1 MAFKLISPFKKRSAD
16 APGTDAGVVLN
27 PLIPSQKTG
36 DGFALDQQFRIFG
49 VAFAVSLLLAVAAAY
64 VQLQDNRNA
73 AAYFRVTSQLLPL
86 AQQIPRVAQNAQRGE
101 LRSFVELAEGRN
113 RFNLML
119 ERLANG
125 GEFEGV
131 SVPPTSVKSQ
141 LALGN
146 LRTLWATQDGLVDQ
160 ILAQEKALIAL
171 GRLINAG
178 VSHSSALTAAAEA
191 AGGRL
196 PYLTERI
203 LRTVF
208 LFAVNPEIDELTM
221 LQLTRDIAAARELA
235 PAGSGLAKELA
246 ALHEAAAA
254 LPADIR
260 PLSRARVA
268 GARLELAGKDLGPA
282 VDDLAAAYQRE
293 FTTLGI
299 VVVAA
304 PFFGSLALGILIIM
318 VLLYNKDAARRRE
331 EAESQRRQAEAEK
344 EATQNAILRLL
355 NEMSDLADGDLT
367 VRTTVT
373 EDVTGAIAD
382 SVNFA
387 IEELATL
394 VRRLNDAAERVTRTT
409 DQAQVISRELLAA
422 TETQAGK
429 IRQASSAVLA
439 TADSMGVVSISA
451 QESAQVALASVDAAQ
466 KGASAVA
473 DSISGMNE
481 IRGQIQETSKRIKR
495 LGESSQ
501 EIGEIVEL
509 ISDITEQTNV
519 LALNAAIQ
527 AASAGEAGRG
537 FSVVAEEVQR
547 LAERSAEATKQIAAL
562 VKTIQTDTHDAVA
575 AMEKSTQGVVEGAKL
590 SDAAG
595 QSLAEISSVSQDLAQ
610 RVKTIAS
617 ATQVQAK
624 NATEVAALMQD
635 ILGITDQTTAGT
647 QQTAR
652 SVAELAALATEL
664 KGSVAGFK
672 V

>member
-1 MAFKLISPFKKRSAD
+1 MAFNLNLPFKNRSAD
-16 APGTDAGVVLN
+16 VPVVET
-27 PLIPSQKTG
+27 PLTLPPKLGS
-36 DGFALDQQFRIFG
+36 GFTLDQQFRVLG
-49 VAFAVSLLLAVAAAY
+49 VAFAVSMLLAVTAAY
-64 VQLQDNRNA
+64 VQVQNSGKA
-73 AAYFRVTSQLLPL
+73 TIYAKVTSQLQPL
-86 AQQIPRVAQNAQRGE
+86 AQQIPRAAQNAQRGE
-101 LRSFVELAEGRN
+101 MRSFVELAEGRN
-113 RFNLML
+113 RFNLLL

-125 GEFEGV
+125 GEVEGV
-131 SVPPTSVKSQ
+131 SVPPTSVQSQ

-146 LRTLWATQDGLVDQ
+146 LRNIWTAQDALVAQ
-160 ILAQEKALIAL
+160 VLAQEKPLVAL
-171 GRLINAG
+171 GRLVNEA
-178 VSHSSALTAAAEA
+178 VSRGPALTAAAEA

-203 LRTVF
+203 LRTASQ
-208 LFAVNPEIDELTM
+208 LALSSELDELAV
-221 LQLTRDIAAARELA
+221 LQLARDIATARELA
-235 PAGSGLAKELA
+235 PAGSALAKGLT
-246 ALHEAAAA
+246 ALQEATAA

-260 PLSRARVA
+260 PLAKAHAA
-268 GARLELAGKDLGPA
+268 GVKLEKGAKDLAPA
-282 VDDLAAAYQRE
+282 VDDLVAAYQRE
-293 FTTLGI
+293 FVTLEI
-299 VVVAA
+299 VVAAA
-304 PFFGSLALGILIIM
+304 PFFGSLALGILVIM
-318 VLLYNKDAARRRE
+318 VLLYNSDAAHRRE

-344 EATQNAILRLL
+344 EVTQNAILRLL

-373 EDVTGAIAD
+373 EDITGAIAD

-394 VRRLNDAAERVTRTT
+394 VRRLNDAAERVTHTT
-409 DQAQVISRELLAA
+409 DQAQIISRELLAA
-422 TETQAGK
+422 TETQANE
-429 IRQASSAVLA
+429 IRQVSSSVLA
-439 TADSMGVVSISA
+439 TADSMGAVSVSA

-466 KGASAVA
+466 RGASAVA

-547 LAERSAEATKQIAAL
+547 LAERSAGATKQIAAL

-575 AMEKSTQGVVEGAKL
+575 AMEKSTQGVVEGTKR

-610 RVKTIAS
+610 RVMTIAG
-617 ATQVQAK
+617 ATQTQAK
-624 NATEVAALMQD
+624 TATEVAVSMKS
-635 ILGITDQTTAGT
+635 ILEITDQTTAGT

>member
-1 MAFKLISPFKKRSAD
+1 MAINIKSLFKGGSTEETSAGEGSAFERQLRALGGVFVISILLAAAAGWVQTRNSAQGAAFVKVASELRTLAQGMPKD
-16 APGTDAGVVLN
+16 VRNVAYGDAGYL
-27 PLIPSQKTG
+27 
-36 DGFALDQQFRIFG
+36 
-49 VAFAVSLLLAVAAAY
+49 
-64 VQLQDNRNA
+64 VQLT
-73 AAYFRVTSQLLPL
+73 TS
-86 AQQIPRVAQNAQRGE
+86 
-101 LRSFVELAEGRN
+101 RN
-113 RFNLML
+113 RFHLLL
-119 ERLANG
+119 ERLTNG
-125 GEFEGV
+125 SDAEGV
-131 SVPPTSVKSQ
+131 SVPSTSAASRP
-141 LALGN
+141 ALDS
-146 LRTLWATQDGLVDQ
+146 LQQKVWAPLD
-160 ILAQEKALIAL
+160 ALIAEVLQQQDGIVVL
-171 GRLINAG
+171 GTLTSEAVRHG
-178 VSHSSALTAAAEA
+178 PALSAAAEA
-191 AGGRL
+191 SGGRL
-196 PYLTERI
+196 PLLTERI
-203 LRTVF
+203 LHVASHLT
-208 LFAVNPEIDELTM
+208 LTHELDELAV
-221 LQLTRDIAAARELA
+221 LQLGRDLAATRELA
-235 PAGSGLAKELA
+235 PAGGGLAKEFD
-246 ALHEAAAA
+246 ALQKAYAA
-254 LPADIR
+254 LPADMR
-260 PLSRARVA
+260 PVVKARAALVKAQALA
-268 GARLELAGKDLGPA
+268 GGLAPAADELA
-282 VDDLAAAYQRE
+282 VSYERE
-293 FTTLGI
+293 FDTSWLVTLSL
-299 VVVAA
+299 A
-304 PFFGSLALGILIIM
+304 FFGSVALVVLAVIVM
-318 VLLYNKDAARRRE
+318 LYNHEAIMRRKAAE
-331 EAESQRRQAEAEK
+331 DQRHLVEAEK
-344 EATQNAILRLL
+344 EVTQNAILRLL

-373 EDVTGAIAD
+373 EDITGAIAD

-394 VRRLNDAAERVTRTT
+394 VRRLNDAAERVTHTT
-409 DQAQVISRELLAA
+409 DQAQTISHELLTA
-422 TETQAGK
+422 TETQAGE
-429 IRQASSAVLA
+429 IRHVSSSVLA
-439 TADSMGVVSISA
+439 TADSMSVVSISA

-547 LAERSAEATKQIAAL
+547 LAERSAGATKQIAAL

-575 AMEKSTQGVVEGAKL
+575 AMEQSTQGVVEGAKL

-617 ATQVQAK
+617 ATQAQAK
-624 NATEVAALMQD
+624 NATEVAVLMQD
-635 ILGITDQTTAGT
+635 ILRITDQTTAGT

-652 SVAELAALATEL
+652 SVAELAALAIEL